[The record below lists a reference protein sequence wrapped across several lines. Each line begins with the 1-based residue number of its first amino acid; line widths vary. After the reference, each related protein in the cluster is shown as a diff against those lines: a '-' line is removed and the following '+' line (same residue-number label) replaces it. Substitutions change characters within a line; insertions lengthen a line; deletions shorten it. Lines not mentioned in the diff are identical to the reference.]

1 MITEDPRHIEPRIL
15 RDYGRAYAPGG
26 SGSSPGS
33 AGLGHENL
41 ACVRRVA
48 VIGNAGSGKSTLARA
63 LAARLGVP
71 YVELDGIYHQPGW
84 IPLAEDELVRR
95 VGAAAAG
102 DGWVIDGNYGAV
114 RPLIWAR
121 ADTVVWLDPPRRIVM
136 RRLVWRT
143 IRRVIS
149 RTELWNGNREPWQNL
164 VRRDPQMSII
174 AWAWR
179 QHAVYQQRYAAAAL
193 DPAWAHLRFSRVTSR
208 RDVRTLLDCA
218 GPLPRG

>member
-1 MITEDPRHIEPRIL
+1 
-15 RDYGRAYAPGG
+15 
-26 SGSSPGS
+26 
-33 AGLGHENL
+33 
-41 ACVRRVA
+41 VRRVA
-48 VIGNAGSGKSTLARA
+48 VIGNAGSGKSTVARA

-71 YVELDGIYHQPGW
+71 HVELDGIYHQPGW

-102 DGWVIDGNYGAV
+102 DGWVIDGNYSAV

-121 ADTVVWLDPPRRIVM
+121 ADTVVWLDPPRRVVM
-136 RRLVWRT
+136 RRLIWRT

-164 VRRDPQMSII
+164 VRRDPQVSII
-174 AWAWR
+174 AWAWH
-179 QHAVYQQRYAAAAL
+179 QHAVYQQRYAAAAR

-208 RDVRTLLDCA
+208 RDVRALLDRA
-218 GPLPRG
+218 GSVPRG

>member
-1 MITEDPRHIEPRIL
+1 MAPGPPGL
-15 RDYGRAYAPGG
+15 RD
-26 SGSSPGS
+26 
-33 AGLGHENL
+33 HESL
-41 ACVRRVA
+41 ACVRRVS
-48 VIGNAGSGKSTLARA
+48 VIGNAGSGKSALARA

-71 YVELDGIYHQPGW
+71 HVELDGIYHQPGW
-84 IPLAEDELVRR
+84 IPLAGEEFVRR

-102 DGWVIDGNYGAV
+102 DGWVIDGNYSAV

-121 ADTVVWLDPPRRIVM
+121 ADTVIWLDPPRRVVM
-136 RRLVWRT
+136 RRLIWRT

-164 VRRDPQMSII
+164 VRRDPQTSII
-174 AWAWR
+174 AWAWH

-208 RDVRTLLDCA
+208 RDVRTLLDRA
-218 GPLPRG
+218 RPLPRG